1 MTDHNLLHR
10 RRYQLNLAKVPV
22 TEIQGAGN
30 HYIVTVDVGGKL
42 FLRFKAPLTSDI
54 RLGDLLTI
62 FTEVLTQERPNG

>member
-10 RRYQLNLAKVPV
+10 RRYQLNLTKVPV
-22 TEIQGAGN
+22 IELIPGPNGITV
-30 HYIVTVDVGGKL
+30 VTDLQGKL